1 MRQLWRN
8 KAGALSLL
16 ALVAGCADA
25 PAARPGPNGGAD
37 AAATDAAAGDVAAC
51 TDRTSCEALLGPL
64 VAQPCKLDGAL
75 PGNAGIALVPRFP
88 KLKLAQ
94 PLQILPWPGEQDALV
109 AVLRAGKLVRFANTD
124 DATSADVL
132 VDLTSQVST
141 AGEGGLLSAAFH
153 PQFAKNRKVYVDWT
167 AQKPEFATVITE
179 LTLDENGQAIAALTR
194 ELFRLKQPWA
204 NHNGGQLAFDL
215 SGKLL
220 IGLGDGGSGG
230 DPLNA
235 GQDKQT
241 LLGKILRLDVDAA
254 GPDKPYAIPADNPF
268 VDDKGFL
275 PEIWAWGLRNPWR
288 FSVDAV
294 TGAVWIADVGQNA
307 WEEVDIAF
315 GGENF
320 GWKVME
326 AGHCFAAK
334 TCDQSGLTMPV
345 AEYGRD
351 EGASITGGVVYRGN
365 QQLSLYGKYL
375 FADYVSGRFW
385 TLSAKEAQPG
395 TWQRTLVAETN
406 LQPVGFGQDRHGEV
420 FVTQLFGASTVF
432 QVVEKPAQA
441 PPQGEAFPQLLSQT
455 GCFAS
460 LQPLTPAPG
469 LYPYQP
475 HAPLWSDGAH
485 KQRWLGLPVAP
496 NPGQPG
502 PIQLP
507 VRSDAS
513 WQLPRGSVLVKHFAL
528 PGAAGDVPVETRIMH
543 LRPDGWHFY
552 SWHWPDG
559 GNDAIWRPGGGGSR
573 VVELGNGKTQTWDYP
588 TTAQCR
594 QCHTAAGGES
604 GQVLGLQS
612 DQLAGPFAFGSK
624 SAPYVATLN
633 AAGFFA
639 TAQTEADAKPM
650 PVVAEVAAGESG
662 PDAADPSAA
671 ARALLHSNCA
681 PCHRPGGGAPSDM
694 DLRWQTESAAMG
706 IWNAPPQSGDLDGQA
721 SAIAVPGNPQAS
733 ALWLRVHAP
742 PGSPLA
748 MPPLGT
754 RIASEQLR
762 KLVGEWI
769 AAGQ

>member
-1 MRQLWRN
+1 MQRAWFRSAAALFLAWALASCGDPSGA
-8 KAGALSLL
+8 KDGTAAG
-16 ALVAGCADA
+16 V
-25 PAARPGPNGGAD
+25 D
-37 AAATDAAAGDVAAC
+37 AASDTAGGSDTTVC
-51 TDRTSCEALLGPL
+51 TDSASCAAVLGPL
-64 VAQPCKLDGAL
+64 VAHPCKLDGAL
-75 PGNAGIALVPRFP
+75 PGNAGIALTPRFP

-109 AVLRAGKLVRFANTD
+109 AVLRAGQLVRFANSD
-124 DATSADVL
+124 DATDTEVL
-132 VDLTSQVST
+132 VDLTAQVST

-167 AQKPEFATVITE
+167 AQKPEFATVISE
-179 LTLDENGQAIAALTR
+179 LTLDENGQAIAGLSR
-194 ELFRLKQPWA
+194 ELLRLKQPWS

-235 GQDKQT
+235 GQDQQT
-241 LLGKILRLDVDAA
+241 MLGKILRLDVDSADT
-254 GPDKPYAIPADNPF
+254 DKPYAIPADNPF
-268 VDDKGFL
+268 VGNSAFL

-288 FSVDAV
+288 FSVDGV

-307 WEEVDIAF
+307 WEEVNIAF

-326 AGHCFAAK
+326 ASHCYVAK
-334 TCDQSGLTMPV
+334 TCDQTGLTLPV
-345 AEYGRD
+345 AEYGRS

-385 TLSAKEAQPG
+385 TLSADPAQPG
-395 TWQRTLVAETN
+395 KWQRTLVAETN
-406 LQPVGFGQDRHGEV
+406 LQPVGFGHDRHGEV

-441 PPQGEAFPQLLSQT
+441 PPPGEAFPQLLSQT

-485 KQRWLGLPVAP
+485 KQRWLGLPWAP
-496 NPGQPG
+496 MPGQPG

-507 VRSDAS
+507 ARSDAS
-513 WQLPRGSVLVKHFAL
+513 WQLPVGAVLVKHFAL
-528 PGAAGDVPVETRIMH
+528 PGAGGDVPVETRIMH
-543 LRPDGWHFY
+543 RRPDGWHFY
-552 SWHWPDG
+552 TWHWPEG
-559 GNDAIWRPGGGGSR
+559 GSDATWRPGGGGNR
-573 VVELGNGKTQTWDYP
+573 AVALGNGKTQTWDYP

-594 QCHTAAGGES
+594 QCHTAAGGED

-612 DQLAGPFAFGSK
+612 DQLAGPFAFAAQT
-624 SAPYVATLN
+624 APYLATLN

-639 TAQTEADAKPM
+639 APHAEADAKPM
-650 PVVAEVAAGESG
+650 PVVAEVAAGEQG
-662 PDAADPSAA
+662 PAAADPAAA

-694 DLRWQTESAAMG
+694 DLRWQTEPAAMR
-706 IWNAPPQSGDLDGQA
+706 IWNLPPQSGDVNGQA
-721 SAIAVPGNPQAS
+721 SGIAVPGKPQAS
-733 ALWLRVHAP
+733 ALWLRVHQP

-769 AAGQ
+769 ASQ